1 MNADTPI
8 TDVYYTGCAP
18 DDFEAGLDGIRAM
31 NLEVRP
37 LEVNLPFDAPG
48 NPGDWLACIGAM
60 ITDKKNI
67 NLYDRWLADQKKDG
81 VGKVHFGK
89 ELVPP
94 AVILAVCLVLFAGVA
109 VWNGATSARIRKMDR
124 WMQDSA
130 VQEQYRQAEERKNY
144 SASLSQSIAQVNRM
158 EDNLATYP
166 DLTEGMIREIE
177 DVSGRDMNVKIQGL
191 DMETGTLTF
200 NAVSRQ
206 VIDIPGYVSR
216 LTTTGLFEEVNYTG
230 YSYGDNE
237 YTLSL
242 SCVLAAADAGEVQ

>member
-1 MNADTPI
+1 
-8 TDVYYTGCAP
+8 
-18 DDFEAGLDGIRAM
+18 
-31 NLEVRP
+31 
-37 LEVNLPFDAPG
+37 
-48 NPGDWLACIGAM
+48 
-60 ITDKKNI
+60 
-67 NLYDRWLADQKKDG
+67 
-81 VGKVHFGK
+81 
-89 ELVPP
+89 
-94 AVILAVCLVLFAGVA
+94 
-109 VWNGATSARIRKMDR
+109 
-124 WMQDSA
+124 MQDSA

-166 DLTEGMIREIE
+166 DLTEDVIREIE
-177 DVSGRDMNVKIQGL
+177 DVSGRDMDVKIQGL